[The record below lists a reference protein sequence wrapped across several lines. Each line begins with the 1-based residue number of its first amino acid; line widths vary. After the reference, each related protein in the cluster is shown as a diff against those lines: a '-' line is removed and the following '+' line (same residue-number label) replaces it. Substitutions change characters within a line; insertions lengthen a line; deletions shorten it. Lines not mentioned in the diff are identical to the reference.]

1 VIVGGRVIA
10 EVDEIIDGITGEGLG
25 LALELTANTD
35 RIWES

>member
-10 EVDEIIDGITGEGLG
+10 DIDEIMDGMTGEGSG
-25 LALELTANTD
+25 LALELAANTD